1 MLLLLFSK
9 KGTYKQYSLLAYGF
23 PQFAVE
29 STEPID
35 AIAVVFFKTG
45 LHKLQ
50 ELWLL
55 CVVYCERGKSYV
67 IFREKK

>member
-1 MLLLLFSK
+1 MVLLSDSK
-9 KGTYKQYSLLAYGF
+9 LYSLLAYGF

-29 STEPID
+29 GAESVD
-35 AIAVVFFKTG
+35 AVAVVLFQAG

-55 CVVYCERGKSYV
+55 CVVCQERGKRHV
-67 IFREKK
+67 TVREKKFI